1 WCIGRKDEGVKMY
14 KEIRVTGT
22 ASDVQVTTS
31 RSAERMLHPHADSD
45 VFQRYTQFCAR
56 NVRLRFSADFAEAA
70 NANSVGTTQSAQM
83 IDKLNLRSHSSVI
96 GVTMDGHDPLNPQAI
111 LTEVKEEPKDQVIY
125 LCTNDIYA
133 CHDSTSPQDHLNIL
147 ESVEAAL
154 NPLQG
159 KGSGKGGCLMRGDEA
174 KEVCLESHLLQV
186 PVARGKADFTIYR
199 DAGSE
204 VVSILARKGRYRIS
218 KDVESDGEANFAHK

>member
-1 WCIGRKDEGVKMY
+1 MELTGWCIGRKDEGVKMY

-31 RSAERMLHPHADSD
+31 RCAERMLHPHADSD

-111 LTEVKEEPKDQVIY
+111 LTSFEYFGIGGGG
-125 LCTNDIYA
+125 I
-133 CHDSTSPQDHLNIL
+133 
-147 ESVEAAL
+147 ESSSRKRKWKRWMDRLKIE
-154 NPLQG
+154 
-159 KGSGKGGCLMRGDEA
+159 GSDEA

-204 VVSILARKGRYRIS
+204 VVSILARKGRCECALIKRTLS
-218 KDVESDGEANFAHK
+218 SLMPLKEC